1 MKNQN
6 SIMKFEVEDFMVCI
20 GSFLVL
26 YLRAC
31 PRLVRDVYL
40 LNNTKEIG
48 EVGDKVKSP
57 NSLSLGSLPFGVSC
71 YHCGVRL
78 ELLERNNN
86 CKLK

>member
-6 SIMKFEVEDFMVCI
+6 LIMKFEVEDFMVCI
-20 GSFLVL
+20 VSFLVL

-40 LNNTKEIG
+40 LNNTKGIG

-57 NSLSLGSLPFGVSC
+57 IL
-71 YHCGVRL
+71 YH
-78 ELLERNNN
+78 
-86 CKLK
+86 